1 MSDATAESLSK
12 REGELSL
19 SGLTSLSDAAAES
32 LSKHRGGILHL
43 NGLTSLSDAT
53 AEILSKRE
61 GELSLSGLTSLSDA
75 TAESLSKRE
84 GELSLSD
91 LTSLS
96 DAAANS
102 LRRCNGQLEFDLD
115 QLSISAAEIL
125 GSHPSFLK
133 VLTYEMA
140 EKYWEAW
147 ADFDDL
153 DLGFILD
160 SCTAIEDAAAE
171 SLSETDVS
179 LELNGLR
186 TLSDAAAE
194 SLSRHKGKLE
204 LSGLRYLSDAAAESL
219 SRHKGELV
227 LDRLSRLSGGE
238 SNSLLRLIAK
248 GDCPFAAHH
257 HLSVSDVATVVATL
271 NELRGE
277 KGVLD
282 LRNCEKLTAEVLAV
296 LSDFEGDLKIH
307 LSQYSKQEQRW
318 ILKLPST
325 RRWRDGVEG
334 PFVEVAC
341 QHCGEQAKL
350 EFPDNEDNIY
360 SVFPEDG
367 NENNWDWTVCP
378 DCKALGLTSDND
390 IGSDE
395 YLSVEDVEQFLT
407 DSDEVDLSQFSHL
420 EDDAAE
426 LLSISEHQGSLDL
439 SGLERL
445 STEAAEALAK
455 YQGSLDLS
463 GLKRLTT
470 PAAEALVKHQ
480 GSLDLSGLKRLT
492 TPAAEALAK
501 YQGKLDLSGLT
512 SLSAAAVAILRTN
525 ENVTLSEDWSGL
537 PRV

>member
-1 MSDATAESLSK
+1 M
-12 REGELSL
+12 
-19 SGLTSLSDAAAES
+19 
-32 LSKHRGGILHL
+32 
-43 NGLTSLSDAT
+43 
-53 AEILSKRE
+53 
-61 GELSLSGLTSLSDA
+61 
-75 TAESLSKRE
+75 
-84 GELSLSD
+84 
-91 LTSLS
+91 
-96 DAAANS
+96 
-102 LRRCNGQLEFDLD
+102 
-115 QLSISAAEIL
+115 
-125 GSHPSFLK
+125 
-133 VLTYEMA
+133 
-140 EKYWEAW
+140 
-147 ADFDDL
+147 
-153 DLGFILD
+153 
-160 SCTAIEDAAAE
+160 
-171 SLSETDVS
+171 S

-227 LDRLSRLSGGE
+227 LDRLSRPGGE
-238 SNSLLRLIAK
+238 LNSLRRLIAMSA
-248 GDCPFAAHH
+248 CPFAAHH

-271 NELRGE
+271 NELRGK

-360 SVFPEDG
+360 SVFSEDG

-445 STEAAEALAK
+445 SKEAAEALAK
-455 YQGSLDLS
+455 Y
-463 GLKRLTT
+463 
-470 PAAEALVKHQ
+470 Q